1 MNNILES
8 LPKGFLV
15 LAPMDD
21 VTDTVFR
28 QIVADCA
35 KPDLFFTEF
44 VNVEALQSAGRETA
58 LRRLIYSDK
67 DHPLI
72 AQIWGKNPENFYKS
86 AKDLIDM
93 EFAGVDLNFGCPDK
107 KVVKNNTGGGTINVP
122 DVAVEI
128 IKATKEGLND
138 RIPLSVKT
146 RIGLRDYDESWIKL
160 LLEQKLDMLTIH
172 FRTVREMSKYPARWE
187 QHAEQIR
194 KLRDEISPNTI
205 LVGNGDVL
213 NYQDAKSKAEMYGY
227 DGIMIGRG
235 VFSDPYVFSPN
246 STWSTMSANDRI
258 ELYKNHLQLYKETY
272 PNMERKFDPIKK
284 FCKIYIN
291 NFSGASDLRARLM
304 ECKNVEESLEI
315 LKNID

>member
-1 MNNILES
+1 MSNFLKD
-8 LPKGFLV
+8 LPKGFMV

-28 QIVADCA
+28 QIIAECA

-44 VNVEALQSAGRETA
+44 VNVEALQSAGRETT
-58 LRRLIYSDK
+58 LRRLEFTTNDQ
-67 DHPLI
+67 PLI

-86 AKDLIDM
+86 AQDLVQM
-93 EFAGVDLNFGCPDK
+93 GFSGVDLNFGCPDK

-122 DVAVEI
+122 DQALEI
-128 IKATKEGLND
+128 IKATRDGLAGKL
-138 RIPLSVKT
+138 PLSVKT
-146 RIGLRDYDESWIKL
+146 RIGLREYDESWIRL
-160 LLEQKLDMLTIH
+160 LLQQKLDMLTIH
-172 FRTVREMSKYPARWE
+172 LRTVREMSKYPARWE
-187 QHAEQIR
+187 KHAEQVR

-213 NYQDAKSKAEMYGY
+213 SYRDAKDKSEKYGY

-235 VFSDPYVFSPN
+235 VFTDPYVFSSQSNWEDMP
-246 STWSTMSANDRI
+246 AKDRI
-258 ELYKNHLQLYKETY
+258 NLYKKHLELYRTTY

-291 NFSGASDLRARLM
+291 NFPGASELRAKLM
-304 ECKNVEESLEI
+304 DCRNVEDSLEI

>member
-1 MNNILES
+1 MSNFLKD

-28 QIVADCA
+28 QIVAECA

-58 LRRLIYSDK
+58 LRRLEFTDN
-67 DHPLI
+67 DQPLI

-86 AKDLIDM
+86 AKDLVEM
-93 EFAGVDLNFGCPDK
+93 GFSGVDLNFGCPDK

-122 DVAVEI
+122 DQAVEI
-128 IKATKEGLND
+128 IKATRNGLAGKL
-138 RIPLSVKT
+138 PLSVKT
-146 RIGLRDYDESWIKL
+146 RIGLKEYDESWIRL
-160 LLEQKLDMLTIH
+160 LLHQKLDMLTIH
-172 FRTVREMSKYPARWE
+172 LRTVREMSKYPARWE
-187 QHAEQIR
+187 KHAEQIK

-213 NYQDAKSKAEMYGY
+213 SYQDAKEKSEKYGY

-235 VFSDPYVFSPN
+235 IFTDPYVFSPQSN
-246 STWSTMSANDRI
+246 WENMPATDRI
-258 ELYKNHLQLYKETY
+258 NLYKKHVELYRATY

-291 NFSGASDLRARLM
+291 NFPGASELRAKLM
-304 ECKNVEESLEI
+304 NCRNVEDSLEI